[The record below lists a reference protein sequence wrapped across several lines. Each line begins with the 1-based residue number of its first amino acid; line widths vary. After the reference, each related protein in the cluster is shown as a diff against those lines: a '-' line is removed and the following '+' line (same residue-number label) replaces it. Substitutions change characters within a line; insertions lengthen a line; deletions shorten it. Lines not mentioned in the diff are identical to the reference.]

1 MMVTFGPCQRVR
13 HLVGCRAH
21 DGAGSLRGLLL
32 LRLPRAGTGPA
43 RDGLAPPLPPPPV
56 HPAPPHTDNYLGA
69 PRRQTRMAV
78 RGIRGA
84 TTTEED
90 SETAIV
96 DATTELLAQLARENA
111 LSPSDIAA
119 VWFTTT
125 PDLTAEFPAAAA
137 RRFGW
142 GDVPLLCGHEM
153 AVPSSNPRS
162 LPRCIRVLLLV
173 NTDRPSS
180 AMRFV
185 YLRGA
190 EKLRVTA

>member
-1 MMVTFGPCQRVR
+1 
-13 HLVGCRAH
+13 
-21 DGAGSLRGLLL
+21 
-32 LRLPRAGTGPA
+32 
-43 RDGLAPPLPPPPV
+43 
-56 HPAPPHTDNYLGA
+56 
-69 PRRQTRMAV
+69 MAV

-90 SETAIV
+90 TETAIV
-96 DATTELLAQLARENA
+96 DATTELLAELVRENA
-111 LSPSDIAA
+111 LSPGDIAA